1 MKQDKEVSK
10 TSIIIAWIILIL
22 ALFFSLV
29 ITYLK
34 FFGPNK
40 NLEEYPVK
48 AGNVM
53 TQNMDIQQLD
63 LIVTNFNNS
72 ELLKEYQKQNID
84 IKASLKDNN
93 IIVSYEDSTATMEY
107 ELIYNDSNLEIT
119 IKDEEKN
126 YFDKIYK
133 LLIIANQEAL
143 GNKEKYDEYID
154 EFLINSRKI
163 DGLIIENKENNI
175 IYIMDISKV
184 ITLDN
189 DESSEIENNIE
200 GSD

>member
-1 MKQDKEVSK
+1 
-10 TSIIIAWIILIL
+10 
-22 ALFFSLV
+22 
-29 ITYLK
+29 
-34 FFGPNK
+34 
-40 NLEEYPVK
+40 
-48 AGNVM
+48 M

-119 IKDEEKN
+119 IKDGEKN

-175 IYIMDISKV
+175 IYKMDISKE

>member
-1 MKQDKEVSK
+1 MKQDKQVSK

-34 FFGPNK
+34 FFGPNE

-48 AGNVM
+48 TSDVM

-72 ELLKEYQKQNID
+72 ELLKEYQEQNID
-84 IKASLKDNN
+84 IKASLKDNG
-93 IIVSYEDSTATMEY
+93 IIVSYGDSTATMEY

-133 LLIIANQEAL
+133 VLIIANQEAL

-154 EFLINSRKI
+154 EFLMN
-163 DGLIIENKENNI
+163 
-175 IYIMDISKV
+175 
-184 ITLDN
+184 
-189 DESSEIENNIE
+189 
-200 GSD
+200 

>member
-1 MKQDKEVSK
+1 
-10 TSIIIAWIILIL
+10 
-22 ALFFSLV
+22 
-29 ITYLK
+29 
-34 FFGPNK
+34 
-40 NLEEYPVK
+40 
-48 AGNVM
+48 
-53 TQNMDIQQLD
+53 MDIQQLD

-72 ELLKEYQKQNID
+72 ELLKEYQEQNID
-84 IKASLKDNN
+84 IKASLKDNG
-93 IIVSYEDSTATMEY
+93 IIVSYGDSTATMEY

-133 LLIIANQEAL
+133 VLIIANQEAL

-154 EFLINSRKI
+154 EFLMNSRKI

-175 IYIMDISKV
+175 TYKMDISKV
-184 ITLDN
+184 ITLEN
-189 DESSEIENNIE
+189 NESSEIENNIE